1 MVTNAQE
8 RSDAIFEALGDGT
21 RREILRLLRDGPLP
35 VGMIAERL
43 PVSRPAV
50 SKHLRTLRGAGLVDH
65 ESHGTRNVFALDES
79 GFQAARE
86 YLDGF
91 WNIALGNFEQFI
103 REEERHA

>member
-1 MVTNAQE
+1 MVTKSSD
-8 RSDAIFEALGDGT
+8 RSEAIFEALGDGT

-50 SKHLRTLRGAGLVDH
+50 SKHLRTLRGAGLVNH

-91 WNIALGNFEQFI
+91 WNIALGNFAEFV
-103 REEERHA
+103 REEEQDA